1 MIRNKSIVDYA
12 SFSKAFKMKK
22 QDLVIY
28 IGLVLTGILLVAVLP
43 LIRELGMQFL
53 ADYRFSTGFIILFV
67 IFIVFVFCF
76 FIFLALSRFTSQE
89 DQKVVELKQERIA
102 IQEKISEKTA
112 PNIIDI
118 IQLNLNQLDEY
129 YTINKTQAR
138 NSFYTSLFLIFLGFF
153 TITVAI
159 VISLSNPSL
168 NIGIPVI
175 SGISGVLLQFIG
187 GANFFIYS
195 KTLEQVNRFY
205 NNLIKTQDT
214 MLAIELCRQID
225 DEKKRRNLIERV
237 VIDLLKRSSLYA
249 SELIRFTST
258 EESNRFNQRENLDED
273 SNNSV
278 EKKNENE

>member
-1 MIRNKSIVDYA
+1 
-12 SFSKAFKMKK
+12 MKK
-22 QDLVIY
+22 QDLGIY

-53 ADYRFSTGFIILFV
+53 VDYRFSTGFIILFL
-67 IFIVFVFCF
+67 IFIIVFFCF
-76 FIFLALSRFTSQE
+76 FIFLAISRFTSQE
-89 DQKVVELKQERIA
+89 DQKVVKLKQERIA

-112 PNIIDI
+112 SNNIIDI

-195 KTLEQVNRFY
+195 KTIEQVNRFY

-225 DEKKRRNLIERV
+225 DEEKRRNLIERV

-258 EESNRFNQRENLDED
+258 EESNKFNQRENLDEN
-273 SNNSV
+273 SKNSV
-278 EKKNENE
+278 EKKNANDR

>member
-1 MIRNKSIVDYA
+1 
-12 SFSKAFKMKK
+12 MKK